1 MEQKV
6 TSKQFQNNEQ
16 EATNTCLPKITLNA
30 TGLNALNWMT

>member
-16 EATNTCLPKITLNA
+16 EANKYIKITLNA
-30 TGLNALNWMT
+30 AGLNA